1 MLAHILNKHSRLL
14 YRTATLMGL
23 AMGVGAFMSTGFF
36 STTSQAD
43 ETRLLGLACQAAPL
57 FIERSWPD
65 TDFSRCTVPLNEIIS
80 GGPGKDGIRS
90 IDSPEFEPVG
100 QSGLA
105 DNEPVITV
113 TVGDETRIYPLQ
125 ILTWHEI
132 VNDEIAGTPV
142 AVTYC
147 PLCNAS
153 IVFDRRL
160 NDRVLDF
167 GTTGNL
173 RLSDLVMYD
182 RQTESWF
189 QQYTGT
195 GLFGALAGQ
204 QLEVLPARLESVG
217 TAKAQFPDSRIL
229 VPPRGFLRPYGAN
242 PYVGYDT
249 SPFPFLFN
257 GDVPQGVKPLEY
269 VVIADDRAWALSLVQ
284 EQGRLVDGEIELSW
298 QPGRASAL
306 DSRQIADGRDL
317 GNVIVKR
324 ITDTGKDLIPYKIS
338 FAFVWYAFNP
348 EAEIIRQAN
357 G

>member
-1 MLAHILNKHSRLL
+1 MLENIFNEHIRSL
-14 YRTATLMGL
+14 YRTAKQMGL
-23 AMGVGAFMSTGFF
+23 TVAAGAIIGTGFF
-36 STTSQAD
+36 SAESQAD
-43 ETRLLGLACQAAPL
+43 DTPLLGSACQTAPP
-57 FIERSWPD
+57 FIQRAWPD
-65 TDFSRCTVPLNEIIS
+65 TDFSRCTVSLDEIIS

-90 IDSPEFEPVG
+90 INSPEFEPVG
-100 QSGLA
+100 QSALA

-113 TVGDETRIYPLQ
+113 TVADETRIYPLQ

-132 VNDEIAGTPV
+132 VNDEIADTPI

-160 NDRVLDF
+160 NDRILDF

-195 GLFGALAGQ
+195 GLFGTLAGQ
-204 QLEVLPARLESVG
+204 QLEVLPARLESVR
-217 TAKAQFPDSRIL
+217 TAREQFPDSRIL
-229 VPPRGFLRPYGAN
+229 VPPRGVLRPYGAN

-249 SPFPFLFN
+249 SGFPFLFN
-257 GDVPQGVKPLEY
+257 GKVPQGVKPLEY
-269 VVIADDRAWALSLVQ
+269 VVIADNRAWALSYIQ
-284 EQGRLVDGEIELSW
+284 QQGRLVDGEIEISW

-306 DSRQIADGRDL
+306 DSRQIANGRDL
-317 GNVIVKR
+317 GSVIVKR
-324 ITDTGKDLIPYKIS
+324 ITGSNKTLIPYKIS
-338 FAFVWYAFNP
+338 FAFVWHAFNP
-348 EAEIIRQAN
+348 ETEIIRQA
-357 G
+357 GG

>member
-1 MLAHILNKHSRLL
+1 MCANIGFQHKLAPHQK
-14 YRTATLMGL
+14 TTVAGL
-23 AMGVGAFMSTGFF
+23 VVLVSALTGIGLFPA
-36 STTSQAD
+36 TSQAD
-43 ETRLLGLACQAAPL
+43 ETRLLGLACQVAPP
-57 FIERSWPD
+57 FIQRSWPD
-65 TDFSRCTVPLNEIIS
+65 TDFSRCTVSLDEIIS

-100 QSGLA
+100 QSALA

-113 TVGDETRIYPLQ
+113 TVADETRIYPLQ

-132 VNDEIAGTPV
+132 VNDTIADMPI

-204 QLEVLPARLESVG
+204 QLEVLPARLESLR
-217 TAKAQFPDSRIL
+217 TAKQQFPDSHIL
-229 VPPRGFLRPYGAN
+229 IPPRGYLRPYGAN

-257 GDVPQGVKPLEY
+257 GNIPQGVKPLEY
-269 VVIADDRAWALSLVQ
+269 VVIADNRAWALSFVQ
-284 EQGRLVDGEIELSW
+284 EQERLVDGEIEISW

-306 DSRQIADGRDL
+306 DSRQIANGRDL
-317 GNVIVKR
+317 GNVIVHR
-324 ITDTGKDLIPYKIS
+324 LSATGKSLIPYKIS

-357 G
+357 E

>member
-1 MLAHILNKHSRLL
+1 MAHFVK
-14 YRTATLMGL
+14 AGL
-23 AMGVGAFMSTGFF
+23 FSLIFMSGVTIR
-36 STTSQAD
+36 AD
-43 ETRLLGLACQAAPL
+43 VVITAGWAGQTDLLGSACQTAPA
-57 FIERSWPD
+57 FIKRSWPD
-65 TDFSRCTVPLNEIIS
+65 TDFSRCTVSLDEIIS

-90 IDSPEFEPVG
+90 IDSPEFAPLK
-100 QSGLA
+100 QTDLI

-113 TVGDETRIYPLQ
+113 TISGESRVYPLQ

-132 VNDEIAGTPV
+132 VNDQINDVPI

-160 NDRVLDF
+160 NEQLLDF

-195 GLFGALAGQ
+195 GLFGAFAGE
-204 QLEVLPARLESVG
+204 QLKVLPARLESVAQ
-217 TAKAQFPDSRIL
+217 AKRNTPEALIL
-229 VPPRGFLRPYGAN
+229 LPPKGFLRPYGAN
-242 PYVGYDT
+242 PYVGYDS
-249 SPFPFLFN
+249 SPFPFLFT
-257 GDVPQGVKPLEY
+257 GELPQGVEPLEY
-269 VVIADDRAWALSLVQ
+269 VVIAEDKAWALSYIT
-284 EQGRLVDGEIELSW
+284 EQGRIRDGMIEIDW

-306 DSRQIADGRDL
+306 DSRKIADGRDL
-317 GNVIVKR
+317 GNVTVQR
-324 ITDTGKDLIPYKIS
+324 ITDTGKVLIPYKIS

-348 EAEIIRQAN
+348 EADIIR
-357 G
+357 